1 MRAEPALAAFVTEAR
16 PASLSDQYV
25 GGAKQGHNVGMHFE
39 PGHWRARRLAAAA
52 LCLCAPLSA
61 AAQAQA
67 PTQRLT
73 LPTVVVTAQK
83 EPTDVRN
90 VPGSVT
96 AVTSDTLTDSG
107 VRIVSDAALFAPN
120 TFFTEFT
127 ARKASNPRFRGIGA
141 SPGNPAVT
149 TYIDGVPQLNANSSS
164 IELMDV
170 GQIEFV
176 RGPQSPLYGRNA
188 LGGIINVSSARP
200 ALADWTGTVVAP
212 FANQSSR
219 EVRGSVSGP
228 LGETVAVSLSAGKQA
243 RDGFTI
249 NEVTGNDMDSR
260 SATFGKAQLM
270 WIPSQNWE
278 ARVIFTAERDRD
290 GDYSLADLTAARER
304 PFRVQRDYEGYTHR
318 DVRAATVM
326 LRGDGERVSLTSS
339 TGFVSWK
346 TEDSTDLDYTPL
358 PLAIRNNAEDDV
370 QFTQEIRAASP
381 PNAPVQLGDALT
393 MKWQSGV
400 MLFTQGYEQ
409 LAVNTLAPFLLSPQ
423 LGFSVQQYSPDA
435 SLDDLGMG
443 LFGQAVFTVRDRLD
457 LTIGGRFD
465 HEAKEAVLD
474 SYLVP
479 AVAPSSSVVGD
490 ESYSNFSPQLAVGY
504 RLQPEVMA
512 YASVSEGFKA
522 GGWNPASPTG
532 SEAYG
537 EEHAWHLESGV
548 KGGFAGGRVAASAA
562 VFYIN
567 WADLQLNV
575 PNPFV
580 PGQFYVANV
589 GEARSSG
596 VEFELTAKPHP
607 SVELFGNAGYT
618 NARFGD
624 GSVSSGMDV
633 SDNIIPNTPE
643 YTAAF
648 GAHVEHP
655 ITSALTLFGRAE
667 AVFYGE
673 MQYDDANT
681 QSQDAY
687 SLVNLRGGFRSQYFF
702 AEGWMR
708 NAFDTRYVPVAFP
721 YQGFAPSGFIGEIG
735 RPRTFGVSAGVTF

>member
-1 MRAEPALAAFVTEAR
+1 
-16 PASLSDQYV
+16 
-25 GGAKQGHNVGMHFE
+25 MHFE
-39 PGHWRARRLAAAA
+39 SGHHRLRQVVAAA
-52 LCLCAPLSA
+52 LFLGAPLTA
-61 AAQAQA
+61 AAQPQ
-67 PTQRLT
+67 PSPPPRLT
-73 LPTVVVTAQK
+73 LPPVIVTAQK
-83 EPTDVRN
+83 EPTDIRDI
-90 VPGSVT
+90 PGTVT

-141 SPGNPAVT
+141 SPANPAIT

-170 GQIEFV
+170 DQIEFV

-188 LGGIINVSSARP
+188 LGGIISVSSARP
-200 ALADWTGTVVAP
+200 SLSKWSGNVVAP

-219 EVRGSVSGP
+219 EVRGSITGP
-228 LGETVAVSLSAGKQA
+228 LTDSVGITISAGKQA
-243 RDGFTI
+243 RDGFTL
-249 NEVTGNDMDSR
+249 NEVTGNDVDSR
-260 SATFGKAQLM
+260 SATFGKAQLI
-270 WIPSQNWE
+270 WVPARNWE
-278 ARVIFTAERDRD
+278 ARVIFSAERDRD
-290 GDYSLADLTAARER
+290 GDYALMDLDAARER
-304 PFRVQRDYEGYTHR
+304 PFLVQRDFDGYTRR
-318 DVRAATVM
+318 DVRATTVM

-339 TGFVSWK
+339 TGFVSWQ
-346 TEDSTDLDYTPL
+346 TEDATDLDYTPL
-358 PLAIRNNAEDDV
+358 PLATRNNAEDDL

-381 PNAPVQLGDALT
+381 PNAPVQLGDTLT
-393 MKWQSGV
+393 MKWQTGV

-423 LGFSVQQYSPDA
+423 LGIPVQQYSPDA

-443 LFGQAVFTVRDRLD
+443 IFGQAVFTLRDRLD
-457 LTIGGRFD
+457 LTFGGRFD

-479 AVAPSSSVVGD
+479 ALAPATTVRGD
-490 ESYSNFSPQLAVGY
+490 ESYSNFSPQLAIGY
-504 RLQPEVMA
+504 RVQPEVMA

-522 GGWNPASPTG
+522 GGWNTASPTG
-532 SEAYG
+532 NEAYG

-562 VFYIN
+562 VFFIN

-575 PNPFV
+575 PNTFV
-580 PGQFYVANV
+580 PGQFYIANV
-589 GEARSSG
+589 GEARSRG
-596 VEFELTAKPHP
+596 VEFELTARPHP

-624 GSVSSGMDV
+624 GSVSSGVDV
-633 SDNIIPNTPE
+633 SDNLIPNTPT
-643 YTAAF
+643 YTATF
-648 GAHVEHP
+648 GAHVERP
-655 ITSALTLFGRAE
+655 ITDAVTLFGRAE
-667 AVFYGE
+667 AVLYGE

-681 QSQDAY
+681 ESQEAY
-687 SLVNLRGGFRSQYFF
+687 SLVNLRGGFRARYFF

-721 YQGFAPSGFIGEIG
+721 YQGFAPSGFIGEVG